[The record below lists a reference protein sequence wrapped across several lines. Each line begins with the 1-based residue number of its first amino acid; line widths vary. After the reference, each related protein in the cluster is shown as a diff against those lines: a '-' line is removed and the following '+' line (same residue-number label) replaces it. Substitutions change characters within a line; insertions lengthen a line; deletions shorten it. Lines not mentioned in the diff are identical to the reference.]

1 MINIIAP
8 INNSIIYDLK
18 PRILVELDSN
28 STSVIYA
35 TLINSKGT
43 FKYSSRSNP
52 ELFSKIAFNKAVNFC
67 FTPLDTC
74 YGLNKLYIK
83 YQCNEKYS
91 EYKTLTFNINT
102 IELDTDNNLIT
113 TDLYSRLV
121 EITNNILIAYK
132 RPSLSITLPT
142 INESKIYSNYFSI
155 IINALY
161 EVNDYINNNY
171 PGMNR
176 YKIKP
181 FLKSKIKISKSILD
195 SIIDLI
201 LNL

>member
-1 MINIIAP
+1 MLTIELP
-8 INNSIIYDLK
+8 INNSTIYDLT
-18 PRILVELDSN
+18 PRILIDLSIDNV
-28 STSVIYA
+28 SVIYV
-35 TLINSKGT
+35 TLINSKGV

-52 ELFSKIAFNKAVNFC
+52 ELFSKTAFNKATKFC

-74 YGLNKLYIK
+74 FGLNKIYIK
-83 YQCNEKYS
+83 YQCNEKFS
-91 EYKTLTFNINT
+91 EYKTLTFNINS
-102 IELDTDNNLIT
+102 IELDIESSLIT

-121 EITNNILIAYK
+121 EVTNDILYAYN
-132 RPSLSITLPT
+132 RPSLDVTLPIKNKT
-142 INESKIYSNYFSI
+142 KIYSNYFSI

-176 YKIKP
+176 YKVKP
-181 FLKSKIKISKSILD
+181 FLKNKIKISKSIFD
-195 SIIDLI
+195 IIIDLI